1 MIVNCDQCGKPI
13 NKRPSAI
20 RKFNFCDKKCRHD
33 YRHTTITC
41 TVCGKKKEVRKI
53 AVSKNPMCSL
63 ACARKFNSKRFTE
76 MNKELNPER
85 MTFETRTKVREAR
98 LDPNA
103 TSYPKYYGKHEH
115 RMVAARKIGR
125 PLKKGEV
132 VHHKDGNR
140 RNNHPDNL
148 EVLPSQAEH
157 ARLHAEER
165 RKNKKC

>member
-1 MIVNCDQCGKPI
+1 
-13 NKRPSAI
+13 
-20 RKFNFCDKKCRHD
+20 
-33 YRHTTITC
+33 
-41 TVCGKKKEVRKI
+41 
-53 AVSKNPMCSL
+53 
-63 ACARKFNSKRFTE
+63 
-76 MNKELNPER
+76 MNIELNPER
-85 MTFETRTKVREAR
+85 MTFETRTKMREAK

-103 TSYPKYYGKHEH
+103 NSYPKYYGKHEH

-132 VHHKDGNR
+132 VHHIDGNR

-157 ARLHAEER
+157 ARLHAVER